1 MNDATQPKRE
11 VLIALS
17 NPVSGKDDEFR
28 TWYWE
33 THISEVLA
41 LPGFVSAECYRLL
54 DGEGA
59 PYQYT
64 TIYQVEGS
72 AADAR
77 NLLFSGVVGMSDLLD
92 LSVIMTAPF
101 SAPFT
106 QIAP

>member
-1 MNDATQPKRE
+1 MNDATQPQRE

-17 NPVSGKDDEFR
+17 NPVSGKDEEFR

-33 THISEVLA
+33 THIPEVLA
-41 LPGFVSAECYRLL
+41 LPAFVSAECYRLQN
-54 DGEGA
+54 GEVA

-72 AADAR
+72 AVDAR

-92 LSVIMTAPF
+92 LSVMMTAPF
-101 SAPFT
+101 SPPFT
-106 QIAP
+106 QLAR